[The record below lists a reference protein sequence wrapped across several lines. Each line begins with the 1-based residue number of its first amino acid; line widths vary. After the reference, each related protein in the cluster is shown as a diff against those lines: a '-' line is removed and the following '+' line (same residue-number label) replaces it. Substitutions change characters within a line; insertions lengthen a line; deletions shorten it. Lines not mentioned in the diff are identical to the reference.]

1 MPTFDP
7 ARPHTIVGGRLPLYY
22 IQSGHGFSRNGAYL
36 GEFDAQ
42 GDFVSDMPAPAAE
55 TGTALADE
63 SGAES
68 GTEPSAE
75 TGAPATSETAAAE
88 TTEPETAANPD
99 MPATPAEPESEKP
112 AAEPYRG
119 VKAATMKRMIEERG
133 LDFEPSATRDDL
145 VAILVAD
152 DSKGNQSE

>member
-22 IQSGHGFSRNGAYL
+22 IQSGHGFGRNGLYL

-55 TGTALADE
+55 TVVEPSAE

-68 GTEPSAE
+68 CTEPSAE

-88 TTEPETAANPD
+88 TTEPEA
-99 MPATPAEPESEKP
+99 EKP

-133 LDFEPSATRDDL
+133 LDFDPSASRDDL